1 MSKPDAT
8 SADMIAIDWGTTNC
22 QASLLDANGVELDTR
37 RVPEG
42 AGGLHSDQFESVFER
57 LVAGWPDL
65 PVWICGM
72 AGSRQGW
79 REAPYL
85 SCPALLSDLGSRITQ
100 VCTASGRIVRIVP
113 GLLYRDSRDN
123 ADIMRGEETQ
133 IAGLLAQ
140 QDDFEGLAILPG
152 THCKW
157 VAVKDGKVTRF
168 QTFLTGEL
176 YSLLATASI
185 LRHSVSHHEAEI
197 TADHPAFL
205 TGFDDVISGRV
216 PLVSGLFQIRAQ
228 DVLNGAQKDDS
239 AARLSG
245 LMIGAEFAAAQS
257 GGWFKDGNQG
267 GQDGFIIGG
276 PGLTPL
282 YAKACERVGIRPRTL
297 FGLDASTKGL
307 WYLAHKQ
314 SMTTP

>member
-1 MSKPDAT
+1 MSAPNPS

-22 QASLLDANGVELDTR
+22 RGSLLDANGDVLDTR
-37 RVPEG
+37 YAPEG
-42 AGGLHSDQFESVFER
+42 AGGLHADGFESVFER
-57 LVAGWPDL
+57 LVDGWPEL

-85 SCPALLSDLGSRITQ
+85 PCPALLSELGSRITQ
-100 VCTASGRIVRIVP
+100 LRTASGRIVCIVP
-113 GLLYRDSRDN
+113 GLLYRDSNHN

-133 IAGLLAQ
+133 IAGLLAR

-157 VAVKDGKVTRF
+157 VAVKDGKISRF

-185 LRHSVSHHEAEI
+185 LRHSVPADETDIPAE
-197 TADHPAFL
+197 HPAFL
-205 TGFDDVISGRV
+205 RGFDEVISGRV
-216 PLVSGLFQIRAQ
+216 PLVSGLFQIRTQ

-245 LMIGAEFAAAQS
+245 LMIGAEFAAAET
-257 GGWFKDGNQG
+257 GGWFKGGKQG
-267 GQDGFIIGG
+267 AQDGFIIGG
-276 PGLTPL
+276 RGLTPL
-282 YAKACERVGIRPRTL
+282 YAKACELVGIRARTL
-297 FGLDASTKGL
+297 SGLDASSRGL

-314 SMTTP
+314 RMTTA